1 MTASMP
7 DDIRVGM
14 KVVGS
19 HGDHVGT
26 VKDVRA
32 DDFVVDRML
41 QRAVAIPKDAV
52 RDVTGNTIELS
63 IPADR
68 VENTNWQNLS
78 MG

>member
-1 MTASMP
+1 MTASVP
-7 DDIRVGM
+7 EDIRVGM

-32 DDFVVDRML
+32 DDFVVDRTL

-52 RDVTGNTIELS
+52 RNVTGNTIELT

-68 VENTNWQNLS
+68 VENTDWQNLS